1 MALRF
6 RMSLALTAT
15 LAIGLASPSHA
26 SRLFKCTDAS
36 GNTVYQQN
44 SCDAEAAQ
52 EERTF
57 VRDDPPA
64 PVEDGYAELDA
75 TEFDYSNGELQA
87 PPADPYAAESPPP
100 QGRPTGVYKD
110 RFGTVIDSR
119 SAAAEELRRAQ
130 SRSDSRDG
138 RRINRE
144 LYGTNRPEAG
154 DVLPDSGLP
163 RGPRYTPPPPP
174 SQTQTATQVGPRVV
188 TDQYG
193 NRYEGAQGS
202 HFVTDPRTGK
212 QCLAVGNTIDCNL

>member
-1 MALRF
+1 MALRS
-6 RMSLALTAT
+6 RMFLALTAT

-44 SCDAEAAQ
+44 SCDAEAVQ

-57 VRDDPPA
+57 VRDEPPA
-64 PVEDGYAELDA
+64 PVEDVYAEVDG
-75 TEFDYSNGELQA
+75 TDYDDSNAELQVLA
-87 PPADPYAAESPPP
+87 DDPYAAHSPPP
-100 QGRPTGVYKD
+100 QSRTTGVYRD
-110 RFGTVIDSR
+110 RFGTVIDNR

-144 LYGTNRPEAG
+144 LYGTNLPEAG
-154 DVLPDSGLP
+154 DVLPESGLP
-163 RGPRYTPPPPP
+163 RGPRYTPPPTPP
-174 SQTQTATQVGPRVV
+174 QTQTATQVGPRVV

-202 HFVTDPRTGK
+202 HFVTDPRIGK
-212 QCLAVGNTIDCNL
+212 QCLAVGNTINCNL